1 MLNIKDIRTKANYI
15 IDSLRKRNFDSPE
28 IVINDILK
36 LDQEYR
42 ENLEKK
48 EKLLSQRNSI

>member
-42 ENLEKK
+42 ENHRGERAKQ
-48 EKLLSQRNSI
+48 EAYS